1 MEAYGITD
9 RGKVRRQ
16 NQDAF
21 WISCDKSP
29 AILAVCD
36 GMGGAKAG
44 NVASDLAIKVFRCEA
59 VRRLAEEPGADIGD
73 ILRDAVVSANTAV
86 FELSKSSSAMSG
98 MGTTFVA
105 AVAKDCELT
114 VINVGDSRAYRISG
128 GEIRQITRDH
138 SLVEDMVE
146 RGDITREQSRNHPNK
161 NLITRAVG
169 TMATVE
175 SDVFVENADA
185 GDTVLLAS
193 DGLTNVVFDDEIR
206 DAIAAEDDVRRSC
219 ERLMELALSRGAPDN
234 VTVAALRI

>member
-21 WISCDKSP
+21 WISCEKSP

-128 GEIRQITRDH
+128 VFALKQNMEISGI
-138 SLVEDMVE
+138 
-146 RGDITREQSRNHPNK
+146 
-161 NLITRAVG
+161 
-169 TMATVE
+169 
-175 SDVFVENADA
+175 
-185 GDTVLLAS
+185 
-193 DGLTNVVFDDEIR
+193 
-206 DAIAAEDDVRRSC
+206 
-219 ERLMELALSRGAPDN
+219 
-234 VTVAALRI
+234 